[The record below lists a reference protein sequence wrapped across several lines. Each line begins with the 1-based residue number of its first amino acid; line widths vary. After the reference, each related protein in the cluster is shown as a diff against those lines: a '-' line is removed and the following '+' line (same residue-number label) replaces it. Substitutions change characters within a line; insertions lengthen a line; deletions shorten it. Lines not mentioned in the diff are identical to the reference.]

1 MADRPG
7 PDALPPPL
15 ETGAPSAPAGLALAC
30 DIGPIAVF
38 FLVNFLTPGLQIS
51 RLLTA
56 TGAFMAASIAAMVVS
71 RWKLGKIS
79 PMLWFSTALVL
90 VFGALTLYFHNEEFI
105 KLKPT
110 VIYASLAAILGYGW
124 LTNRPLLQAM
134 FGTTY
139 QGVSARGWA
148 LLTRN
153 WAFYL
158 AFMALLNEIIRHS
171 FSTDFWVGFKLWGA
185 IPLTMLFSIAN
196 MPMLLRHGL
205 QTKKSPVPPAG

>member
-1 MADRPG
+1 MTEQA
-7 PDALPPPL
+7 
-15 ETGAPSAPAGLALAC
+15 GARHKTAQSGIALAC
-30 DIGPIAVF
+30 DVGPIAVF
-38 FLVNFLTPGLQIS
+38 FVFNFVTPGLQIT

-56 TGAFMAASIAAMVVS
+56 TVAFMVASVAAMAVS

-79 PMLWFSTALVL
+79 PMLWFSSALVL

-124 LTNRPLLQAM
+124 FAKRPLLQQL
-134 FGTTY
+134 FGSTY
-139 QGVSARGWA
+139 EGVSPRGWD

-158 AFMALLNEIIRHS
+158 AFMALLNEVVRHS
-171 FSTDFWVGFKLWGA
+171 FSTDFWVSFKLWGA

-196 MPMLLRHGL
+196 VPMLMRHGL
-205 QTKKSPVPPAG
+205 GTDKLPPIPPEG

>member
-1 MADRPG
+1 MTDRPDTNAAAA
-7 PDALPPPL
+7 PLQPLPHP
-15 ETGAPSAPAGLALAC
+15 GIALAC

-38 FLVNFLTPGLQIS
+38 FLVNFLTPGLQLS
-51 RLLTA
+51 RLLAATA
-56 TGAFMAASIAAMVVS
+56 AFMLASIAAMVVS

-124 LTNRPLLQAM
+124 LTGRPLLQAM

-139 QGVSARGWA
+139 HGVSARGWQ

-153 WAFYL
+153 WALYL
-158 AFMALLNEIIRHS
+158 AFMALLNEGVRHS
-171 FSTDFWVGFKLWGA
+171 FSTDFWVGFKLWGF

-196 MPMLLRHGL
+196 MPMLMRHGL
-205 QTKKSPVPPAG
+205 NMEKPPAPPAG